1 MGFDE
6 LLRITPWILTILCAN
21 IIHYRSLWTARE
33 ESKDRVRA
41 LRKSAAQSDSKL
53 EHERLTFDLMRAPAM
68 RKARYKIK
76 LMRYCG
82 TTLFVLV
89 LKRYH
94 LPELH
99 ERYTIGIIT
108 LEVLIVGMLSGLI
121 VVYLNENQ
129 EETFRTLWR
138 PSFDFQSPRIG
149 LFWDIVR
156 VLGTSVSVPIEEEL
170 FYHSWMY
177 RYMVQLLNRHHY
189 KSFTEVPFLK
199 WSWPAWLASNVIKGI
214 YNGKE
219 WRSYCISGLLFQW
232 MIGRRGLFL
241 DGVFTHAISNLT
253 ISCWV
258 LLTGQRQY
266 W

>member
-41 LRKSAAQSDSKL
+41 LRESAAQSDSKL

-99 ERYTIGIIT
+99 E
-108 LEVLIVGMLSGLI
+108 
-121 VVYLNENQ
+121 
-129 EETFRTLWR
+129 
-138 PSFDFQSPRIG
+138 
-149 LFWDIVR
+149 R